1 MVVLRAERAVT
12 PQKLELNGQL
22 FLTFSLFSF
31 FFNIFNIV
39 GGEGQNHV
47 RLAATVSHVE
57 ARIIAECITKSCI
70 LKRRALRSLMSR
82 NLYENGQVLR

>member
-22 FLTFSLFSF
+22 FSDFFTFQ
-31 FFNIFNIV
+31 IFGIIV
-39 GGEGQNHV
+39 FYWRGSEGQNHV

-57 ARIIAECITKSCI
+57 ARIIDKCITISCI
-70 LKRRALRSLMSR
+70 STP
-82 NLYENGQVLR
+82 